1 MSGGDFGAMLT
12 PRRRV
17 ILTVG
22 ITISAM
28 VTLLDTAIVSVA
40 LAHMQGGLSVDQD
53 QISWVITAYL
63 VTLAVMTPPTG
74 WLSARF
80 GRKRLFLVSVT
91 CFSLAS
97 LLCGLMDSLIEII
110 ALRILQAAF
119 GAFLMPLTQA
129 AVLDIHP
136 PEGHGKA
143 VAMWS
148 FGMAFGS
155 FFGPVLGG
163 YVIEELSWRSAFF
176 IATPFCIVSFVLIF
190 LFMPRDERRPPPPF
204 AATGYLFLA
213 FGVAAL
219 QFMLDRGEREDW
231 FASDTIRLAAV
242 VAGTGIVF
250 FASHLALSDR
260 PFFNPRLLR
269 DRNFAP
275 AVLIMFINGV
285 LQFTMVTI
293 LPLFL
298 QKMLAYGPILTGYV
312 LTPRAV
318 GAMVGNALAG
328 QIISRLDPRLLALCG
343 FFIVANSFY
352 WMTGVTPEVDPWL
365 LTLLIVLQGLGI
377 SIVWVPLN
385 VIAFA
390 TLPSELRA
398 EGASLLHL
406 VRNIGGSVGVAS
418 LVTLLTR
425 STRENRAMLLEQVTP
440 YNELFLWG
448 SMPELWN
455 PDEVSSLAMLERE
468 VTRQAA
474 MIAYIN
480 DFKLIFIM
488 VLCIAPLIFL
498 MRRPTA
504 RK

>member
-1 MSGGDFGAMLT
+1 MTAGDIAATLT
-12 PRRRV
+12 PRRRTIITIGV
-17 ILTVG
+17 
-22 ITISAM
+22 TISAM

-91 CFSLAS
+91 CFAIAS
-97 LLCGLMDSLIEII
+97 LLCGFMDSLVEII
-110 ALRILQAAF
+110 ALRIVQAAF

-176 IATPFCIVSFVLIF
+176 IATPFCVVSFLLILF
-190 LFMPRDERRPPPPF
+190 FMPGDERRTPPPF
-204 AATGYLFLA
+204 AASGYLFLA
-213 FGVAAL
+213 IGVAAL

-231 FASDTIRLAAV
+231 FASDTIRVAAV
-242 VAGTGIVF
+242 AAATGIAF
-250 FASHLALSDR
+250 FAIHLTTSDR

-275 AVLIMFINGV
+275 AMLIMFINGV

-318 GAMVGNALAG
+318 GAMMGNALAG
-328 QIISRLDPRLLALCG
+328 QIISRLDPRLLAVGG
-343 FFIVANSFY
+343 FLIVANSFY
-352 WMTGVTPEVDPWL
+352 WMMGITPEVDPWF

-377 SIVWVPLN
+377 STVWVPLN
-385 VIAFA
+385 LLAFT
-390 TLPSELRA
+390 TLPAELRD

-406 VRNIGGSVGVAS
+406 LRNIGGSIGVAM

-425 STRENRAMLLEQVTP
+425 STRENRATLLEQVTP
-440 YNELFLWG
+440 YNELFQWQ
-448 SMPELWN
+448 SMPEFWS
-455 PDEVSSLAMLERE
+455 PDEVASLAMLEHE

-488 VLCIAPLIFL
+488 VLCIAPLMFL
-498 MRRPTA
+498 MRRPP
-504 RK
+504 RRD

>member
-1 MSGGDFGAMLT
+1 MTASDLTARLT
-12 PRRRV
+12 PRRRTIV
-17 ILTVG
+17 TIGV
-22 ITISAM
+22 TISAM

-80 GRKRLFLVSVT
+80 GRKRLFLVSIT
-91 CFSLAS
+91 CFASAS
-97 LLCGLMDSLIEII
+97 LLCGFSDSLVEII
-110 ALRILQAAF
+110 VLRVVQATF

-136 PEGHGKA
+136 PEGHGRA

-155 FFGPVLGG
+155 FFGPALGG
-163 YVIEELSWRSAFF
+163 HIVEDWSWRGAFF
-176 IATPFCIVSFVLIF
+176 VVVPFSIVAFVLIF
-190 LFMPRDERRPPPPF
+190 LFLPREERQTAPPF

-213 FGVAAL
+213 IGVAAL
-219 QFMLDRGEREDW
+219 QLMLDRGEREDW
-231 FASDTIRLAAV
+231 LASDMILFAAV
-242 VAGTGIVF
+242 VASTGLTVF
-250 FASHLALSDR
+250 AFHSAVSDK
-260 PFFNPRLLR
+260 PFFNPTLLR

-275 AVLIMFINGV
+275 AMVIMFVNGV

-298 QKMLAYGPILTGYV
+298 QNMLGYGPILAGYV

-318 GAMVGNALAG
+318 GAMTGNALAG
-328 QIISRLDPRLLALCG
+328 QIINRIDPRLMAVGG
-343 FFIVANSFY
+343 FLIVANSFY
-352 WMTGVTPEVDPWL
+352 WMMGITADVDPL
-365 LTLLIVLQGLGI
+365 FLTLLIVLQGLGI

-385 VIAFA
+385 VMAFT
-390 TLPSELRA
+390 TLPSAHRA
-398 EGASLLHL
+398 EGAAILHL
-406 VRNIGGSVGVAS
+406 LRNIGGSIGVAT

-425 STRENRAMLLEQVTP
+425 NTRENRATMLEHVTP
-440 YNELFLWG
+440 YNDLFQWQ

-455 PDEVSSLAMLERE
+455 PGEVASLAMLDQE
-468 VTRQAA
+468 VTRQAS

-480 DFKLIFIM
+480 DFKLVFIM
-488 VLCIAPLIFL
+488 VLCIAPLVFL
-498 MRRPTA
+498 MRRPPA
-504 RK
+504 QR